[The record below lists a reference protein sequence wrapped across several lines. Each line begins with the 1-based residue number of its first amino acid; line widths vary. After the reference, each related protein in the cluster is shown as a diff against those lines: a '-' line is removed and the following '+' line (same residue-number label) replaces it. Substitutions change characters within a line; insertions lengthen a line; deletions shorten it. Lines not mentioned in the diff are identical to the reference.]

1 MRTPLLLTVGLA
13 LAGLVHAAVMPCLWD
28 RDTRAMERQRFP
40 SVLELVTGKFLRHSD
55 EYYRW
60 RVEDRTARLD
70 AGERTPELLDD
81 LAVAHSKLGEDRRAI
96 ELMELQEELHPGR
109 YETLANRGT
118 FHVHAGDL
126 EEGARLIERALEVN
140 PDAHFGRERYQLW
153 LVRYAQRRR
162 AMEGAAPLPLHPS
175 SETLGGGDRQNF
187 WGFVAE
193 QEGLDPRTPGE
204 HTDRIAAAVQGVAGM
219 LRFGNHDSP
228 VLLEALSDLLLA
240 DWNTDAKGLAARA
253 LLRASAACE
262 DPAARA
268 AYRRKAKE
276 ALQMQTPSPGESR
289 SITLEELEGR
299 LAVELEEAGAWW
311 EELRAAELG
320 WIADGVDVDARF
332 EDRYRAAPRVSEGGA
347 AGGPDGRQLLG
358 VGMLALGLVA
368 AASALRASRRARAA

>member
-193 QEGLDPRTPGE
+193 QEGLDK
-204 HTDRIAAAVQGVAGM
+204 V
-219 LRFGNHDSP
+219 F
-228 VLLEALSDLLLA
+228 
-240 DWNTDAKGLAARA
+240 
-253 LLRASAACE
+253 
-262 DPAARA
+262 RA
-268 AYRRKAKE
+268 AGFEWRE
-276 ALQMQTPSPGESR
+276 PGCSMCLAMNPDR
-289 SITLEELEGR
+289 LEGR
-299 LAVELEEAGAWW
+299 QISASSSN
-311 EELRAAELG
+311 RN
-320 WIADGVDVDARF
+320 F
-332 EDRYRAAPRVSEGGA
+332 K
-347 AGGPDGRQLLG
+347 GRQGSASGRTLL
-358 VGMLALGLVA
+358 MSPAMVA
-368 AASALRASRRARAA
+368 AAAIEGSVTDVRCLAPLEG